1 MLKLTRRYSIEAAH
15 QLSAGVPEG
24 HQCRRLHGHR
34 YNIEVDVAM
43 TDGCHLVDGMLLEYA
58 EIDRRVRVALDL
70 VDHHFLNTL
79 IERANG
85 MALPQARA
93 VSDNSTVE
101 NFAVWL
107 LKCMEHLFDSR
118 AMVSEVR
125 IEEDKDSVV
134 SVSR

>member
-1 MLKLTRRYSIEAAH
+1 MMTLTRRYSIEAAH

-24 HQCRRLHGHR
+24 HQCLRLHGHR

-43 TDGCHLVDGMLLEYA
+43 TEGCHLVDGMVMEYA
-58 EIDRRVRVALDL
+58 EIDRRVRLSLDL

-79 IERANG
+79 SERATTA
-85 MALPQARA
+85 MQQARE
-93 VSDNSTVE
+93 VSKNSTVE

-107 LKCMEHLFDSR
+107 LKSMEHAFDSR
-118 AMVSEVR
+118 AMVSAVR

-134 SVSR
+134 EVTK